1 MIVTWEIKKLWLAC
15 SHPWQL
21 IHCLKSFFHCVEAL
35 GAVILDISRQ
45 AITLWLVCWVDA
57 ALDGKSSE
65 SDRPVIRIPNH

>member
-1 MIVTWEIKKLWLAC
+1 MVSLQPSMAA
-15 SHPWQL
+15 HPL
-21 IHCLKSFFHCVEAL
+21 FEEFFHCVEAL
-35 GAVILDISRQ
+35 GAVVLDISRQ